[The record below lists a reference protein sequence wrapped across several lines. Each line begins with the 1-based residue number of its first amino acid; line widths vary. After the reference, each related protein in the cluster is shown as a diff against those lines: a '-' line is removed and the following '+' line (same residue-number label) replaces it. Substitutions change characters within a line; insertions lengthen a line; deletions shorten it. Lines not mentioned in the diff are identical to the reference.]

1 MNLLKRL
8 FAYVK
13 PYRIHFLEAMVCMAL
28 VAGLTSLLMYLIKP
42 TFDRIFTQ
50 KNAEIIPYIVL
61 IIICC
66 ALAKGLFE
74 YYQSY
79 LMAYIGQRTIMDIRN
94 ELYSH
99 LQRLSLDYFIR
110 HRTGQIISHLTN
122 DVMLLQRA
130 IVSVPANLIRGGLT
144 VIGLTFL
151 LFYLH
156 WRWAV
161 IIMVVFPLVIL
172 PLRKFG
178 KRLRKISKK
187 SQEKMADIYSLLQE
201 KILGIMMIKSFCMEK
216 AEAEKF
222 EQENSNFFKIIM
234 KAMRVVAIQS
244 PVMEFIATLGLAS
257 VLVIAGYEVISGKTT
272 IGTFFAFVAAIS
284 SMYKPV
290 KNFASLNE
298 QIQQALAASERI
310 FYVLD
315 TKSFVVE
322 LPQAKVLLPL
332 REKVVFEK
340 VSFSYP
346 QEGSSKE
353 NELVLEDINL
363 EVSKG
368 EILALVGPS
377 GGGKTTIANLIPR
390 FYDPIKG
397 RIKVDGQDI
406 REVTLKSLR
415 GQMGIVTQETIL
427 FNDTIRNNI
436 AYGDPEAPFE
446 KIVNCARIANAHE
459 FIMEL
464 PQGYE
469 TVIGERGVKLSGGQ
483 KQRIAIARAILKEPE
498 ILIFDEATSSLD
510 SESELLVQEALD
522 RLMKNH
528 TTFVIAH
535 RLSTIR
541 KADRII
547 VIDRGRIVE
556 VGKHEELMER
566 NGLYRKLYELQFRED
581 FSLT

>member
-13 PYRIHFLEAMVCMAL
+13 PYRIRFLEALICMAL
-28 VAGLTSLLMYLIKP
+28 VAGLTSLLMYMIKP
-42 TFDRIFTQ
+42 TFDKIFAQ
-50 KNAEIIPYIVL
+50 KNAEMIPYIIL

-66 ALAKGLFE
+66 ALAKGVFQ

-94 ELYSH
+94 KLYSH
-99 LQRLSLDYFIR
+99 LQSLSLDYFIR
-110 HRTGQIISHLTN
+110 QRTGQIISRLTN

-144 VIGLTFL
+144 VIGLTGL
-151 LFYLH
+151 LFYLQ
-156 WRWAV
+156 WRWAI

-178 KRLRKISKK
+178 KRLRKISRK

-216 AEAEKF
+216 VETEKF
-222 EQENSNFFKIIM
+222 GQENSSFFKIIM

-244 PVMEFIATLGLAS
+244 PVMEFIATLGMVG
-257 VLVIAGYEVISGKTT
+257 VLVIAGYEVINGKTT

-290 KNFASLNE
+290 KNFANLNQ

-322 LPQAKVLLPL
+322 LPDAKVLPPL
-332 REKVVFEK
+332 KEKIVLEE

-346 QEGSSKE
+346 QEGSSIE
-353 NELVLEDINL
+353 NELVLENINL

-390 FYDPIKG
+390 FYDPTRG
-397 RIKVDGQDI
+397 RIIIDGQDI
-406 REVTLKSLR
+406 RELTLKSLR
-415 GQMGIVTQETIL
+415 KQMGIVTQETIL
-427 FNDTIRNNI
+427 FNDTVRNNI
-436 AYGDPEAPFE
+436 AYGDPEAPLE
-446 KIVNCARIANAHE
+446 RIVASARIANAHE
-459 FIMEL
+459 FIMKL

-483 KQRIAIARAILKEPE
+483 KQRIAIARAVLKDPE

-556 VGKHEELMER
+556 GGKHRELMER
-566 NGLYRKLYELQFRED
+566 SGLYRKLYDLQFRED

>member
-1 MNLLKRL
+1 MKLLKRL
-8 FAYVK
+8 FAYVR
-13 PYRIHFLEAMVCMAL
+13 PYRIRFLEAMICMAL

-42 TFDRIFTQ
+42 TFDKIFAQ
-50 KNAEIIPYIVL
+50 RNAEVIPYIIL
-61 IIICC
+61 IIVGC
-66 ALAKGLFE
+66 ALAKGLFG

-79 LMAYIGQRTIMDIRN
+79 LMSYIGQKTIVDVRN
-94 ELYSH
+94 ELYNH
-99 LQRLSLDYFIR
+99 LQSLSLDYFIR
-110 HRTGQIISHLTN
+110 QRTGQIISRLTN

-130 IVSVPANLIRGGLT
+130 IVNVPANLIRGGLT
-144 VIGLTFL
+144 VIGLTIL

-156 WRWAV
+156 WRWALV
-161 IIMVVFPLVIL
+161 IMIVFPLVIL

-178 KRLRKISKK
+178 KRLRKISRK

-201 KILGIMMIKSFCMEK
+201 KIVGIMMIKSFCREK

-222 EQENSNFFKIIM
+222 EEENTNFFKIIM

-257 VLVIAGYEVISGKTT
+257 VLAIAGYEVISGNTT
-272 IGTFFAFVAAIS
+272 MGTFFAFIGAIS

-298 QIQQALAASERI
+298 EIQQALAASERI

-322 LPQAKVLLPL
+322 LPDAKVLPPL
-332 REKVVFEK
+332 GEKIAFEN
-340 VSFSYP
+340 VSFFYP
-346 QEGSSKE
+346 HQDSPGE
-353 NELVLEDINL
+353 NEPVLEDISL

-368 EILALVGPS
+368 EIVALVGPS
-377 GGGKTTIANLIPR
+377 GGGKTTMANLIPR
-390 FYDPIKG
+390 FYDPTKG
-397 RIKVDGQDI
+397 RIMVDNQDI
-406 REVTLKSLR
+406 REVALKSLR

-427 FNDTIRNNI
+427 FNDSVRNNI

-446 KIVNCARIANAHE
+446 RIVNCARIANAHE
-459 FIMEL
+459 FIMAL
-464 PQGYE
+464 PQGYD

-483 KQRIAIARAILKEPE
+483 KQRIAIARAILKDPE

-522 RLMKNH
+522 RLMKGH
-528 TTFVIAH
+528 TTLVIAH
-535 RLSTIR
+535 RLSTVR
-541 KADRII
+541 RADRIV

-556 VGKHEELMER
+556 EGKHEDLMER
-566 NGLYRKLYELQFRED
+566 SGLYRRLYDLQFREEL
-581 FSLT
+581 SLR

>member
-1 MNLLKRL
+1 MKLLKRL
-8 FAYVK
+8 FVYVK

-28 VAGLTSLLMYLIKP
+28 VAGLTSLLMYMIKP
-42 TFDRIFTQ
+42 TFDKIFAQ
-50 KNAEIIPYIVL
+50 KNAEVIPYIMA
-61 IIICC
+61 IIILC
-66 ALAKGLFE
+66 ALGKGLFE
-74 YYQSY
+74 YYESY

-94 ELYSH
+94 ELYRH
-99 LQRLSLDYFIR
+99 LQSLSLDYFIR
-110 HRTGQIISHLTN
+110 HRTGQIISRLTN

-144 VIGLTFL
+144 VIGLTTL
-151 LFYLH
+151 LFYLQ
-156 WRWAV
+156 WRWAI
-161 IIMVVFPLVIL
+161 IIMAVFPLVVL

-216 AEAEKF
+216 VESQKF
-222 EQENSNFFKIIM
+222 ESENSNFFKIIM

-244 PVMEFIATLGLAS
+244 PVMEFIATLGLVS
-257 VLVIAGYEVISGKTT
+257 VLIIAGYEVIGGRSSM
-272 IGTFFAFVAAIS
+272 GTFFAFVAAIS

-298 QIQQALAASERI
+298 QIQQALAAGERI

-322 LPQAKVLLPL
+322 LPDAKVLPPL
-332 REKVVFEK
+332 REKIAFEG
-340 VSFSYP
+340 VSFCYP
-346 QEGSSKE
+346 QEASSGN

-363 EVSKG
+363 EVYRG
-368 EILALVGPS
+368 ELLALVGPS
-377 GGGKTTIANLIPR
+377 GGGKTTMANLIPR
-390 FYDPIKG
+390 FYDPTKG
-397 RIKVDGQDI
+397 KITIDGQDI
-406 REVTLKSLR
+406 KEVTLKSLR
-415 GQMGIVTQETIL
+415 EQMGIVTQETIL
-427 FNDTIRNNI
+427 FNDTVRNNI
-436 AYGDPEAPFE
+436 AYGEPEASLE
-446 KIVNCARIANAHE
+446 RIEASARIANAHG
-459 FIMEL
+459 FIMKL
-464 PQGYE
+464 PEGYE
-469 TVIGERGVKLSGGQ
+469 SVIGERGVKLSGGQ
-483 KQRIAIARAILKEPE
+483 KQRIAIARAILKDPE

-522 RLMKNH
+522 RLMKDH

-547 VIDRGRIVE
+547 VIDQGRIVE

-566 NGLYRKLYELQFRED
+566 SGLYRRLYNLQFREE

>member
-1 MNLLKRL
+1 MDLLKRL

-13 PYRIHFLEAMVCMAL
+13 PYRIRFLEAMVCMAL

-42 TFDRIFTQ
+42 TFDKIFTQ
-50 KNAEIIPYIVL
+50 KNPQMILYIVL
-61 IIICC
+61 IIIGC
-66 ALAKGLFE
+66 ALAKGIFQ

-79 LMAYIGQRTIMDIRN
+79 LMAYIGQKTIVDIRN
-94 ELYSH
+94 KLYSH
-99 LQRLSLDYFIR
+99 LQSLSLDYFIR
-110 HRTGQIISHLTN
+110 QRTGQIISRLTN

-130 IVSVPANLIRGGLT
+130 IVGVPANLIRGGLT
-144 VIGLTFL
+144 IIGLTAL

-156 WRWAV
+156 WRWASV
-161 IIMVVFPLVIL
+161 IMIVFPLVIL

-178 KRLRKISKK
+178 KRLRKISRK

-216 AEAEKF
+216 TEAEKF

-234 KAMRVVAIQS
+234 KAMRVIAIQS
-244 PVMEFIATLGLAS
+244 PVMEFIATVGMVS
-257 VLVIAGYEVISGKTT
+257 VLAIAAYEVIRGDTT
-272 IGTFFAFVAAIS
+272 VGTFFAFIGAIS
-284 SMYKPV
+284 TMYKPV
-290 KNFASLNE
+290 KNFASLNA

-310 FYVLD
+310 FRVLD

-322 LPQAKVLLPL
+322 LPHAKVLPPL
-332 REKVVFEK
+332 RKKIVLEK

-346 QEGSSKE
+346 QEDSSRE
-353 NELVLEDINL
+353 DDLVLENVNL

-390 FYDPIKG
+390 FYDPTNGKIT
-397 RIKVDGQDI
+397 IDGQDI
-406 REVTLKSLR
+406 REVSLKSLR

-427 FNDTIRNNI
+427 FNDTVRNNI
-436 AYGDPEAPFE
+436 AYGDPQASLERIKAS
-446 KIVNCARIANAHE
+446 ARIANAHE
-459 FIMEL
+459 FIMKL

-469 TVIGERGVKLSGGQ
+469 TVIGERGMKLSGGQ
-483 KQRIAIARAILKEPE
+483 KQRMAIARAILKDPE
-498 ILIFDEATSSLD
+498 ILISDEATSSLD

-541 KADRII
+541 EADRII
-547 VIDRGRIVE
+547 VVDRGRIVE
-556 VGKHEELMER
+556 VGRHKELMKR
-566 NGLYRKLYELQFRED
+566 SGLYRKLYDLQFRED
-581 FSLT
+581 FSFT

>member
-13 PYRIHFLEAMVCMAL
+13 PYRIRFLEAMLCMAF

-50 KNAEIIPYIVL
+50 KNAEMIPYIVL

-110 HRTGQIISHLTN
+110 HRTGQIISRLTN

-130 IVSVPANLIRGGLT
+130 IVSVPANLINGGLT
-144 VIGLTFL
+144 VMGLTSL

-156 WRWAV
+156 WRWAI
-161 IIMVVFPLVIL
+161 IIMVVFPLVIF

-216 AEAEKF
+216 AEIEKF

-244 PVMEFIATLGLAS
+244 PVMEFIATLGLATI
-257 VLVIAGYEVISGKTT
+257 LVIAGYEVISGKTT
-272 IGTFFAFVAAIS
+272 IGTFFAFIAAIS

-315 TKSFVVE
+315 TESFVAE
-322 LPQAKVLLPL
+322 LPNAKDLPPL
-332 REKVVFEK
+332 REKIVFEK

-346 QEGSSKE
+346 QEGSSGE
-353 NELVLEDINL
+353 NELVLDNINL
-363 EVSKG
+363 EIFKG

-390 FYDPIKG
+390 FYDPVRGSIK
-397 RIKVDGQDI
+397 IDGQDI
-406 REVTLKSLR
+406 KEVTLKSLR
-415 GQMGIVTQETIL
+415 KQMGIVTQETIL
-427 FNDTIRNNI
+427 FNDTVRNNI
-436 AYGDPEAPFE
+436 AYGNPEAPFE
-446 KIVNCARIANAHE
+446 KIVECARIANAHK

-469 TVIGERGVKLSGGQ
+469 TVIGERGVRLSGGE
-483 KQRIAIARAILKEPE
+483 KQRIAIARAILNQPE

-566 NGLYRKLYELQFRED
+566 SGLYRRLYELQFRED
-581 FSLT
+581 FSLL

>member
-1 MNLLKRL
+1 MNLLNRL

-13 PYRIHFLEAMVCMAL
+13 PYRTRYFEAMVCMAL
-28 VAGLTSLLMYLIKP
+28 GAGLSSLLIYLVKP
-42 TFDRIFTQ
+42 TFDRIFAQ
-50 KNAEIIPYIVL
+50 KSAQMIPYIVL
-61 IIICC
+61 IIITC
-66 ALAKGLFE
+66 ALAKGIVE
-74 YYQSY
+74 YYESY

-94 ELYSH
+94 KLFSH
-99 LQRLSLDYFIR
+99 LQSLSLDYFIR
-110 HRTGQIISHLTN
+110 QRTGQIISRLTN

-130 IVSVPANLIRGGLT
+130 IVSVPTNLIQGGLT
-144 VIGLTFL
+144 IIGLTIL

-156 WRWAV
+156 WRWAI
-161 IIMVVFPLVIL
+161 IIMFVFPLVIL

-201 KILGIMMIKSFCMEK
+201 KILGIIMVKSFCMER

-244 PVMEFIATLGLAS
+244 PVMEFIATLGLVG
-257 VLVIAGYEVISGKTT
+257 VLVIAGYEVIGGKTS

-290 KNFASLNE
+290 KNFANLNE

-315 TKSFVVE
+315 TKSFVAE
-322 LPQAKVLLPL
+322 LPNAKVLPPL
-332 REKVVFEK
+332 REKIVFEN
-340 VSFSYP
+340 VSFYYP
-346 QEGSSKE
+346 QEGFSRE
-353 NELVLEDINL
+353 NDLVLEDINL
-363 EVSKG
+363 EISKG
-368 EILALVGPS
+368 EVLALVGPS

-390 FYDPIKG
+390 FYDSAKG
-397 RIKVDGQDI
+397 RITIDSQDI

-415 GQMGIVTQETIL
+415 EQMGIVTQETIL

-436 AYGDPEAPFE
+436 AYGDPQAPFE
-446 KIVNCARIANAHE
+446 RIVACARVANAHE
-459 FIMEL
+459 FITKL
-464 PQGYE
+464 PQGYD
-469 TVIGERGVKLSGGQ
+469 TVIGERGMKLSGGE
-483 KQRIAIARAILKEPE
+483 KQRIAIARAILKDPE
-498 ILIFDEATSSLD
+498 MLIFDEATSSLD
-510 SESELLVQEALD
+510 SESELLVQQALD
-522 RLMKNH
+522 RLMKDH
-528 TTFVIAH
+528 TTLVIAH

-547 VIDRGRIVE
+547 VIDGGRILE
-556 VGKHEELMER
+556 VGKHKELMGR
-566 NGLYRKLYELQFRED
+566 SGLYRRLYDLQFRED
-581 FSLT
+581 LSLP

>member
-8 FAYVK
+8 FTYVK
-13 PYRIHFLEAMVCMAL
+13 PYRVRYFEAMFCMAL
-28 VAGLTSLLMYLIKP
+28 GAGLTSLLMYLVKP
-42 TFDRIFTQ
+42 AFDKIFAQ
-50 KNAEIIPYIVL
+50 KNAQIIPYIIL

-66 ALAKGLFE
+66 ALAKGIFD
-74 YYQSY
+74 YYESY
-79 LMAYIGQRTIMDIRN
+79 LMSYIGQRTIMDIRN
-94 ELYSH
+94 KLYSH
-99 LQRLSLDYFIR
+99 LQSLSLDYFIR
-110 HRTGQIISHLTN
+110 QRTGQIISRLTN

-144 VIGLTFL
+144 VVGLTIL

-156 WRWAV
+156 WRWAI

-201 KILGIMMIKSFCMEK
+201 KILGIMMIKSFCMER
-216 AEAEKF
+216 AEEEKF
-222 EQENSNFFKIIM
+222 EKENSNFFKIIM

-244 PVMEFIATLGLAS
+244 PVMEFIATLGLAG

-284 SMYKPV
+284 SIYKPV

-315 TKSFVVE
+315 TKSFVIE
-322 LPQAKVLLPL
+322 FPNAKVIPPL
-332 REKVVFEK
+332 REKIVFED
-340 VSFSYP
+340 VSFYYP
-346 QEGSSKE
+346 QEVSSLE
-353 NELVLEDINL
+353 NDLVLENISL
-363 EVSKG
+363 EVCKG

-390 FYDPIKG
+390 FYDPTKG
-397 RIKVDGQDI
+397 KITIDGEDI

-427 FNDTIRNNI
+427 FNDTVRNNI
-436 AYGDPEAPFE
+436 AYGDPQAPFE
-446 KIVNCARIANAHE
+446 RIVASARIANAHE

-469 TVIGERGVKLSGGQ
+469 TVIGERGLKLSGGQ
-483 KQRIAIARAILKEPE
+483 KQRIAIARAILKDPE

-522 RLMKNH
+522 RLIKNH
-528 TTFVIAH
+528 TTLVIAH

-556 VGKHEELMER
+556 VGRHEELMER
-566 NGLYRKLYELQFRED
+566 SGLYRRLYDLQFREE

>member
-13 PYRIHFLEAMVCMAL
+13 PYRIRFLEAMVCMAL
-28 VAGLTSLLMYLIKP
+28 VAGLTSLLMYMIKP
-42 TFDRIFTQ
+42 TFDKIFAQ
-50 KNAEIIPYIVL
+50 KNAQMIPYIVM
-61 IIICC
+61 IIAGC
-66 ALAKGLFE
+66 ALAKGLFQ

-79 LMAYIGQRTIMDIRN
+79 LMSYIGQRTIMDIRN
-94 ELYSH
+94 KLYSH
-99 LQRLSLDYFIR
+99 LQSLSLDYFIR
-110 HRTGQIISHLTN
+110 QRTGQIISRLTN

-144 VIGLTFL
+144 IIGLTAL

-156 WRWAV
+156 WRWAIV
-161 IIMVVFPLVIL
+161 IMIVFPLVIL

-178 KRLRKISKK
+178 KRLRKISRK

-201 KILGIMMIKSFCMEK
+201 RIMGIMMIKSFCMEK
-216 AEAEKF
+216 TEAEKF
-222 EQENSNFFKIIM
+222 KLENNSFFKIIM

-244 PVMEFIATLGLAS
+244 PVMEFIATLGMVS
-257 VLVIAGYEVISGKTT
+257 VLAIAGYEVISGRSTM
-272 IGTFFAFVAAIS
+272 GTFFAFIGAIS

-315 TKSFVVE
+315 TKSFVAE
-322 LPQAKVLLPL
+322 LPRAKVLPSL
-332 REKVVFEK
+332 RKKIVLEN

-346 QEGSSKE
+346 QQGSSRE
-353 NELVLEDINL
+353 NDLVLEDIDL

-390 FYDPIKG
+390 FYDPTKG
-397 RIKVDGQDI
+397 KITIDGLDI

-427 FNDTIRNNI
+427 FNDTVRDNI
-436 AYGDPEAPFE
+436 AYGDPEASLE
-446 KIVNCARIANAHE
+446 RIVASARIANAHE
-459 FIMEL
+459 FITKL

-483 KQRIAIARAILKEPE
+483 KQRIAIARAILKNPE

-522 RLMKNH
+522 RLMKDH

-547 VIDRGRIVE
+547 VIDRGRIIE
-556 VGKHEELMER
+556 VGKHKELMEKS
-566 NGLYRKLYELQFRED
+566 GLYRKLYDLQFREE
-581 FSLT
+581 FSFT

>member
-13 PYRIHFLEAMVCMAL
+13 PYRIRFLEAMVCMAL
-28 VAGLTSLLMYLIKP
+28 VAGLTSLLMYMIKP
-42 TFDRIFTQ
+42 TFDKIFAQ
-50 KNAEIIPYIVL
+50 KNAQMIPYIVM
-61 IIICC
+61 IIAGC
-66 ALAKGLFE
+66 ALAKGLFQ

-79 LMAYIGQRTIMDIRN
+79 LMSYIGQRTIMDIRN
-94 ELYSH
+94 KLYSH
-99 LQRLSLDYFIR
+99 LQSLSLDYFIR
-110 HRTGQIISHLTN
+110 QRTGQIISRLTN

-144 VIGLTFL
+144 IIGLTAL

-156 WRWAV
+156 WRWAIV
-161 IIMVVFPLVIL
+161 IMIVFPLVIL

-178 KRLRKISKK
+178 KRLRKISRK

-201 KILGIMMIKSFCMEK
+201 RIMGIMMIKSFCMEK
-216 AEAEKF
+216 TEAEKF
-222 EQENSNFFKIIM
+222 KLENNSFFKIIM

-244 PVMEFIATLGLAS
+244 PVMEFIATLGMVS
-257 VLVIAGYEVISGKTT
+257 VLAIAGYEVISGRSTM
-272 IGTFFAFVAAIS
+272 GTFFAFIGAIS

-315 TKSFVVE
+315 TKSFVAE
-322 LPQAKVLLPL
+322 LPRAKVLPSL
-332 REKVVFEK
+332 RKKIVLEN

-346 QEGSSKE
+346 QQGSSRE
-353 NELVLEDINL
+353 NDLVLEDIDL

-390 FYDPIKG
+390 FYDPTKG
-397 RIKVDGQDI
+397 KITIDGLDI

-427 FNDTIRNNI
+427 FNDTVRDNI
-436 AYGDPEAPFE
+436 AYGDPEASLE
-446 KIVNCARIANAHE
+446 RIVASARIANAHE
-459 FIMEL
+459 FITKL

-483 KQRIAIARAILKEPE
+483 KQRIAIARAILKDPE

-522 RLMKNH
+522 RLMKDH

-547 VIDRGRIVE
+547 VIDRGRIIE
-556 VGKHEELMER
+556 VGKHKELMEKS
-566 NGLYRKLYELQFRED
+566 GLYRKLYDLQFREE
-581 FSLT
+581 FSFT

>member
-1 MNLLKRL
+1 M
-8 FAYVK
+8 
-13 PYRIHFLEAMVCMAL
+13 
-28 VAGLTSLLMYLIKP
+28 S
-42 TFDRIFTQ
+42 
-50 KNAEIIPYIVL
+50 
-61 IIICC
+61 
-66 ALAKGLFE
+66 
-74 YYQSY
+74 
-79 LMAYIGQRTIMDIRN
+79 YIGQRTIMDIRN
-94 ELYSH
+94 RLYSH
-99 LQRLSLDYFIR
+99 LQSLSLDYFIR
-110 HRTGQIISHLTN
+110 QRTGQIISRLTN

-144 VIGLTFL
+144 IVGLTAL

-156 WRWAV
+156 WRWAI
-161 IIMVVFPLVIL
+161 IIMIVFPLVTL
-172 PLRKFG
+172 PLRNFG
-178 KRLRKISKK
+178 RRLRKISRK

-201 KILGIMMIKSFCMEK
+201 KILGIKMVKSFCMEK
-216 AEAEKF
+216 TEAEKF
-222 EQENSNFFKIIM
+222 RLENKSFFKIIM

-244 PVMEFIATLGLAS
+244 PVMEFIATLGMVGVLA
-257 VLVIAGYEVISGKTT
+257 IAGYEVISGRSTM
-272 IGTFFAFVAAIS
+272 GTFFAFIGAIS

-298 QIQQALAASERI
+298 QIQQAFAASERI

-315 TKSFVVE
+315 TKSFVAE
-322 LPQAKVLLPL
+322 LPDAKILPSLGKKIVL
-332 REKVVFEK
+332 EK

-346 QEGSSKE
+346 KQGSQNN
-353 NELVLEDINL
+353 NELVLQDIDL
-363 EVSKG
+363 EISKG

-390 FYDPIKG
+390 FYDPTKG
-397 RIKVDGQDI
+397 KITIDGQNI

-427 FNDTIRNNI
+427 FNDTVRNNI
-436 AYGDPEAPFE
+436 AYGDPEASFE
-446 KIVNCARIANAHE
+446 RVVAAARIANAHE

-464 PQGYE
+464 PQDYE

-483 KQRIAIARAILKEPE
+483 KQRIAIARAILKDPK

-522 RLMKNH
+522 RLMKDH
-528 TTFVIAH
+528 TTLVIAH

-541 KADRII
+541 KADKII

-556 VGKHEELMER
+556 AGKHDELMER
-566 NGLYRKLYELQFRED
+566 SGLYRKLYDLQFRED
-581 FSLT
+581 FSFT

>member
-1 MNLLKRL
+1 MDLLKRL
-8 FAYVK
+8 FVYVK
-13 PYRIHFLEAMVCMAL
+13 PYRLRFLGALLCMAI
-28 VAGLTSLLMYLIKP
+28 VAGLTSLLMYLVKP
-42 TFDRIFTQ
+42 TFDKIFAQ
-50 KNAEIIPYIVL
+50 KSAEMIPYVIL
-61 IIICC
+61 IIFCC
-66 ALAKGLFE
+66 ALAKGIFE
-74 YYQSY
+74 YYESY

-94 ELYSH
+94 RLYSH
-99 LQRLSLDYFIR
+99 LQSLSLDYFIR
-110 HRTGQIISHLTN
+110 ERTGQIISRLTN

-144 VIGLTFL
+144 VIGLTIL

-156 WRWAV
+156 WRWAI

-172 PLRKFG
+172 PLKKFG

-216 AEAEKF
+216 SEANKF
-222 EQENSNFFKIIM
+222 EEENSNFFKIIM

-244 PVMEFIATLGLAS
+244 PVMEFIATLGLVS
-257 VLVIAGYEVISGKTT
+257 ILVIAGYEVITGKTS
-272 IGTFFAFVAAIS
+272 IGTFFAFAAAIS

-290 KNFASLNE
+290 KIFASLNE
-298 QIQQALAASERI
+298 QIQQALAAGERI

-315 TKSFVVE
+315 TRSFVEE
-322 LPQAKVLLPL
+322 LPDAKRLPGL
-332 REKVVFEK
+332 REKIVFES
-340 VSFSYP
+340 VSFYYP
-346 QEGSSKE
+346 QQGYSKE
-353 NELVLEDINL
+353 DDLVLENINL
-363 EVSKG
+363 EISKG
-368 EILALVGPS
+368 EVLALVGPS
-377 GGGKTTIANLIPR
+377 GGGKTTIVNLIPR
-390 FYDPIKG
+390 FYDPTGG
-397 RIKVDGQDI
+397 RITIDGQDI

-427 FNDTIRNNI
+427 FNDTVRNNI

-446 KIVNCARIANAHE
+446 RIVACARIANAHE
-459 FIMEL
+459 FITNL

-469 TVIGERGVKLSGGQ
+469 TIIGERGVKLSGGE
-483 KQRIAIARAILKEPE
+483 KQRIAIARAILKDPE

-510 SESELLVQEALD
+510 SESELLIQEALEH
-522 RLMKNH
+522 LMRNH
-528 TTFVIAH
+528 TTFIIAH

-541 KADRII
+541 KANRII

-556 VGKHEELMER
+556 TGRHEDLMER
-566 NGLYRKLYELQFRED
+566 SGLYRRLYDLQFRED

>member
-1 MNLLKRL
+1 
-8 FAYVK
+8 
-13 PYRIHFLEAMVCMAL
+13 MAL
-28 VAGLTSLLMYLIKP
+28 VAGLTSLLMYMIKP
-42 TFDRIFTQ
+42 TFDKIFAQ
-50 KNAEIIPYIVL
+50 KNAQIIPYIVL
-61 IIICC
+61 IIVGC
-66 ALAKGLFE
+66 ALAKGLFQ

-79 LMAYIGQRTIMDIRN
+79 LMSYIGQRAIMDIRN
-94 ELYSH
+94 KLYSH
-99 LQRLSLDYFIR
+99 LQSLSLDYFIR
-110 HRTGQIISHLTN
+110 QRTGQIISRLTN

-144 VIGLTFL
+144 VIGLTAL

-156 WRWAV
+156 WRWAIV
-161 IIMVVFPLVIL
+161 IMIVFPLVTL
-172 PLRKFG
+172 PLRNFG
-178 KRLRKISKK
+178 RRLRKISRK

-201 KILGIMMIKSFCMEK
+201 KIMGIKMVKSFCMEK
-216 AEAEKF
+216 TEAEKF
-222 EQENSNFFKIIM
+222 RLENSNFFKIIM

-244 PVMEFIATLGLAS
+244 PVMEFIATLGMAS
-257 VLVIAGYEVISGKTT
+257 VLAIAGYEVISGRSTM
-272 IGTFFAFVAAIS
+272 GTFFAFIGAIS

-315 TKSFVVE
+315 TKSFVAE
-322 LPQAKVLLPL
+322 LPHAKVLPSL
-332 REKVVFEK
+332 RKKIVLEN

-346 QEGSSKE
+346 QQGSSRE
-353 NELVLEDINL
+353 NDLVLEDIDL

-390 FYDPIKG
+390 FYDPTKG
-397 RIKVDGQDI
+397 KITVDGLDI

-427 FNDTIRNNI
+427 FNDTVRNNI
-436 AYGDPEAPFE
+436 AYGDPEASFE
-446 KIVNCARIANAHE
+446 RIVASARIANAHE
-459 FIMEL
+459 FIMNL

-469 TVIGERGVKLSGGQ
+469 TIIGERGVKLSGGQ
-483 KQRIAIARAILKEPE
+483 KQRIAIARAILKNPE
-498 ILIFDEATSSLD
+498 VLIFDEATSSLD

-522 RLMKNH
+522 RLMKDH
-528 TTFVIAH
+528 TTLVIAH

-541 KADRII
+541 KADKII

-556 VGKHEELMER
+556 VGKHDELIER
-566 NGLYRKLYELQFRED
+566 SGLYKKLYDLQFRED

>member
-74 YYQSY
+74 YYKSY

-130 IVSVPANLIRGGLT
+130 IVSVPANLIHGGLT
-144 VIGLTFL
+144 IIGLTVL

-284 SMYKPV
+284 SIYKPV

>member
-1 MNLLKRL
+1 
-8 FAYVK
+8 
-13 PYRIHFLEAMVCMAL
+13 MAL

-42 TFDRIFTQ
+42 TFDRIFAQ
-50 KNAEIIPYIVL
+50 KNAEMIPYIIL
-61 IIICC
+61 IIVGC
-66 ALAKGLFE
+66 ALAKGITE

-79 LMAYIGQRTIMDIRN
+79 LMSYIGQRTIMDIRN
-94 ELYSH
+94 RLYNH
-99 LQRLSLDYFIR
+99 LQSLSLDYFIR
-110 HRTGQIISHLTN
+110 QRTGQIISHLTN

-130 IVSVPANLIRGGLT
+130 IVNVPANMIHGGLT
-144 VIGLTFL
+144 VLGLTFL

-156 WRWAV
+156 WRWAI
-161 IIMVVFPLVIL
+161 IIMVVFPLVIF
-172 PLRKFG
+172 PLRSFG
-178 KRLRKISKK
+178 KRLRRISRK

-201 KILGIMMIKSFCMEK
+201 KILGIVMVKSFCMEK

-222 EQENSNFFKIIM
+222 EKENSNFFKIIM

-244 PVMEFIATLGLAS
+244 PVMELIATLGLVT
-257 VLVIAGYEVISGKTT
+257 VLAIAGYEVISGKTT

-315 TKSFVVE
+315 TKSFITE
-322 LPQAKVLLPL
+322 LPRAGVLPAL
-332 REKVVFEK
+332 REKVVFEN

-346 QEGSSKE
+346 KESSSVE

-368 EILALVGPS
+368 QILALVGPS

-390 FYDPIKG
+390 FYDPTKG
-397 RIKVDGQDI
+397 RIIIDGQDI

-415 GQMGIVTQETIL
+415 RQMGIVTQETIL
-427 FNDTIRNNI
+427 FNDTVRNNI
-436 AYGDPEAPFE
+436 AYGDPEASFE
-446 KIVNCARIANAHE
+446 RIVSCARIANAHE

-483 KQRIAIARAILKEPE
+483 RQRIAIARAILNDPE

-522 RLMKNH
+522 RLMKGH

-541 KADRII
+541 KADTIV
-547 VIDRGRIVE
+547 VIDRGKIVE
-556 VGKHEELMER
+556 VGKHEELIEK
-566 NGLYRKLYELQFRED
+566 NGLYRRLYDLQFRED
-581 FSLT
+581 FSLI

>member
-1 MNLLKRL
+1 MKLLKRL
-8 FAYVK
+8 FVYVR
-13 PYRIHFLEAMVCMAL
+13 PYRVHFLEAMVCMAL
-28 VAGLTSLLMYLIKP
+28 VAGLTSLLMYMVKP
-42 TFDRIFTQ
+42 TFDKIFAQ
-50 KNAEIIPYIVL
+50 KDAKVIPYVMM
-61 IIICC
+61 IIILC
-66 ALAKGLFE
+66 ALGKGLFE
-74 YYQSY
+74 YYESY

-94 ELYSH
+94 KLYSH
-99 LQRLSLDYFIR
+99 LQSLSLDYFIR
-110 HRTGQIISHLTN
+110 HRTGQIISRLTN

-144 VIGLTFL
+144 VIGLTIL

-156 WRWAV
+156 WRWAMV
-161 IIMVVFPLVIL
+161 IMAVFPLVIL

-216 AEAEKF
+216 AEAQKF
-222 EQENSNFFKIIM
+222 ESENSNFFKIIM

-244 PVMEFIATLGLAS
+244 PVMEFIATLGLVS
-257 VLVIAGYEVISGKTT
+257 VLIIAGYEVISGKSSM
-272 IGTFFAFVAAIS
+272 GTFFAFVAAIS

-298 QIQQALAASERI
+298 QVQQALAAGERI

-322 LPQAKVLLPL
+322 FPDAKVLPPL
-332 REKVVFEK
+332 REKIAFER
-340 VSFSYP
+340 VSFFYP
-346 QEGSSKE
+346 QEASSGN

-363 EVSKG
+363 EVYKG
-368 EILALVGPS
+368 ELLALVGPS

-390 FYDPIKG
+390 FYDPTKG
-397 RIKVDGQDI
+397 RITIDSQDI

-415 GQMGIVTQETIL
+415 EQMGIVTQETIL
-427 FNDTIRNNI
+427 FNDTVRNNI
-436 AYGDPEAPFE
+436 AYGDPEASFE
-446 KIVNCARIANAHE
+446 RIETSARIANAHE
-459 FIMEL
+459 FIMKL
-464 PQGYE
+464 PEGYE
-469 TVIGERGVKLSGGQ
+469 SVIGERGVKLSGGQ
-483 KQRIAIARAILKEPE
+483 KQRIAIARAILKDPE

-522 RLMKNH
+522 RLMKDH

-547 VIDRGRIVE
+547 VIDQGRIVE

-566 NGLYRKLYELQFRED
+566 SGLYRRLYNLQFREE

>member
-8 FAYVK
+8 FAYIK
-13 PYRIHFLEAMVCMAL
+13 PYRIRFLEAMVCMAL

-42 TFDRIFTQ
+42 TFDKIFTQ
-50 KNAEIIPYIVL
+50 KNAQMIPYIVV
-61 IIICC
+61 IIVGC

-79 LMAYIGQRTIMDIRN
+79 LMSYIGQKTIMDIRN
-94 ELYSH
+94 KLYSH
-99 LQRLSLDYFIR
+99 LQSLSLDYFIR
-110 HRTGQIISHLTN
+110 QRTGQIISRLTN

-130 IVSVPANLIRGGLT
+130 IVGVPANLIRGGLT
-144 VIGLTFL
+144 IIGLTAL

-156 WRWAV
+156 WRWAI
-161 IIMVVFPLVIL
+161 IIMIVFPLVTL
-172 PLRKFG
+172 PLRNFG
-178 KRLRKISKK
+178 RRLRKISRK

-201 KILGIMMIKSFCMEK
+201 KILGIKMVKSFCMEK
-216 AEAEKF
+216 TESEKF
-222 EQENSNFFKIIM
+222 ELENSKFFKIIM

-244 PVMEFIATLGLAS
+244 PVMEFIATLGMAGVLA
-257 VLVIAGYEVISGKTT
+257 IAGYEVISGRSTM
-272 IGTFFAFVAAIS
+272 GTFFAFIGAIS

-315 TKSFVVE
+315 TKSFVAE
-322 LPQAKVLLPL
+322 LPNAKALPSLRKKIVL
-332 REKVVFEK
+332 EN

-346 QEGSSKE
+346 HEGSSGE
-353 NELVLEDINL
+353 NDLVLEDIDL

-390 FYDPIKG
+390 FYDPTKG
-397 RIKVDGQDI
+397 KIIIDGQDI
-406 REVTLKSLR
+406 KEVTLKSLR

-427 FNDTIRNNI
+427 FNDTVRNNI
-436 AYGDPEAPFE
+436 AYGDPEAPLE
-446 KIVNCARIANAHE
+446 KVVASARIANAHE

-483 KQRIAIARAILKEPE
+483 KQRIAIARAILKDPE

-522 RLMKNH
+522 RLMKDH

-541 KADRII
+541 RADRII
-547 VIDRGRIVE
+547 VIDQGRIVE

-566 NGLYRKLYELQFRED
+566 SGLYRKLYDLQFKED
-581 FSLT
+581 FSFT

>member
-8 FAYVK
+8 FAYIK
-13 PYRIHFLEAMVCMAL
+13 PYRIRFLEAMVCMAL

-42 TFDRIFTQ
+42 TFDKIFTQ
-50 KNAEIIPYIVL
+50 KNAQMIPYIVV
-61 IIICC
+61 IIVGC
-66 ALAKGLFE
+66 ALTKGLFE

-79 LMAYIGQRTIMDIRN
+79 LMSYIGQKTIMDIRN
-94 ELYSH
+94 KLYSH
-99 LQRLSLDYFIR
+99 LQSLSLDYFIR
-110 HRTGQIISHLTN
+110 QRTGQIISRLTN

-130 IVSVPANLIRGGLT
+130 IVGVPANLIRGGLT
-144 VIGLTFL
+144 IIGLTAL

-156 WRWAV
+156 WRWA
-161 IIMVVFPLVIL
+161 ILIMIVFPLVTL
-172 PLRKFG
+172 PLRSFG
-178 KRLRKISKK
+178 RRLRKISRK

-201 KILGIMMIKSFCMEK
+201 KILGIKMVKSFCMEK
-216 AEAEKF
+216 TEAEKF
-222 EQENSNFFKIIM
+222 ELENSNFFKIIM

-244 PVMEFIATLGLAS
+244 PVMEFIATLGMAGVLA
-257 VLVIAGYEVISGKTT
+257 IAGYEVISGRST
-272 IGTFFAFVAAIS
+272 IGTFFAFIGAIS
-284 SMYKPV
+284 TMYKPV

-315 TKSFVVE
+315 TKSFVAE
-322 LPQAKVLLPL
+322 LPNAKALPSLRKKIVL
-332 REKVVFEK
+332 EN

-346 QEGSSKE
+346 HEDSARE
-353 NELVLEDINL
+353 NDLVLENIDL

-377 GGGKTTIANLIPR
+377 GGGKTTIANLIAR
-390 FYDPIKG
+390 FYDPTKG
-397 RIKVDGQDI
+397 KIIIDGQDI

-427 FNDTIRNNI
+427 FNDTVRNNI
-436 AYGDPEAPFE
+436 AYGDPEASFE
-446 KIVNCARIANAHE
+446 RVVASARVANAHE

-483 KQRIAIARAILKEPE
+483 KQRIAIARAILKDPE

-522 RLMKNH
+522 RLMKDH

-547 VIDRGRIVE
+547 VIARGKIVE
-556 VGKHEELMER
+556 VGKHDELMER
-566 NGLYRKLYELQFRED
+566 SGLYRKLYDLQFKED
-581 FSLT
+581 FSFT

>member
-8 FAYVK
+8 FAYIK
-13 PYRIHFLEAMVCMAL
+13 PYRIRFLEAMVCMAF

-42 TFDRIFTQ
+42 TFDKIFTQ
-50 KNAEIIPYIVL
+50 KNAQMIPYIVV
-61 IIICC
+61 IIVGC

-79 LMAYIGQRTIMDIRN
+79 LMSYIGQKTIMDIRN
-94 ELYSH
+94 KLYSH
-99 LQRLSLDYFIR
+99 LQSLSLDYFIR
-110 HRTGQIISHLTN
+110 QRTGQIISRLTN

-130 IVSVPANLIRGGLT
+130 IVGVPANLIRGGLT
-144 VIGLTFL
+144 IIGLTAL

-156 WRWAV
+156 WRWAI
-161 IIMVVFPLVIL
+161 IIMIVFPLVTL
-172 PLRKFG
+172 PLRNFG
-178 KRLRKISKK
+178 RRLRKISRK

-201 KILGIMMIKSFCMEK
+201 KILGIKMVKSFCMEK
-216 AEAEKF
+216 TEAEKF
-222 EQENSNFFKIIM
+222 ELENSNFFKIIM

-244 PVMEFIATLGLAS
+244 PVMEFIATLGMAGVLA
-257 VLVIAGYEVISGKTT
+257 IAGYEVISGKST
-272 IGTFFAFVAAIS
+272 IGTFFAFIGAIS

-298 QIQQALAASERI
+298 QIQQALAAGERI

-315 TKSFVVE
+315 TKSFVAE
-322 LPQAKVLLPL
+322 LPNAKALPSLRKKIVL
-332 REKVVFEK
+332 EN

-346 QEGSSKE
+346 HEGSSGE
-353 NELVLEDINL
+353 NDLVLEDIDL

-390 FYDPIKG
+390 FYDPTKG
-397 RIKVDGQDI
+397 KIIVDGQDI

-427 FNDTIRNNI
+427 FNDTVRNNI
-436 AYGDPEAPFE
+436 AYGDPEASFE
-446 KIVNCARIANAHE
+446 RVVVSARVANAHE

-483 KQRIAIARAILKEPE
+483 KQRIAIARAILKDPE

-522 RLMKNH
+522 RLMKDH

-541 KADRII
+541 RADRII
-547 VIDRGRIVE
+547 VIDQGRIVE

-566 NGLYRKLYELQFRED
+566 SGLYRKLYDLQFKED
-581 FSLT
+581 FSFT

>member
-1 MNLLKRL
+1 MNVLKRL

-13 PYRIHFLEAMVCMAL
+13 PYRARFLEAMVCMAL

-42 TFDRIFTQ
+42 TFDKIFTQ
-50 KNAEIIPYIVL
+50 KNAQMIPYIVV
-61 IIICC
+61 IIVGC

-79 LMAYIGQRTIMDIRN
+79 LMSYIGQKTIMDIRN
-94 ELYSH
+94 KLYSH
-99 LQRLSLDYFIR
+99 LQSLSLDYFIR
-110 HRTGQIISHLTN
+110 QRTGQIISRLTN

-130 IVSVPANLIRGGLT
+130 VVGVPANLIRGGLT
-144 VIGLTFL
+144 IIGLTAL

-156 WRWAV
+156 WRWAI
-161 IIMVVFPLVIL
+161 IIMIVFPLVTL
-172 PLRKFG
+172 PLRSFG
-178 KRLRKISKK
+178 RRLRKISRK

-201 KILGIMMIKSFCMEK
+201 KILGIKMVKSFCMEK
-216 AEAEKF
+216 TEAEKF
-222 EQENSNFFKIIM
+222 ELENSNFFKIIM

-244 PVMEFIATLGLAS
+244 PVMEFIATLGMAGVLA
-257 VLVIAGYEVISGKTT
+257 IAGYEVISGKSTM
-272 IGTFFAFVAAIS
+272 GTFFAFIGAIS

-315 TKSFVVE
+315 TKSFVAE
-322 LPQAKVLLPL
+322 LPNAKALPSLRKKIVL
-332 REKVVFEK
+332 EN

-346 QEGSSKE
+346 HEDSARE
-353 NELVLEDINL
+353 NDLVLEDIDL

-390 FYDPIKG
+390 FYDPTKG
-397 RIKVDGQDI
+397 KIIIDGQDI

-427 FNDTIRNNI
+427 FNDTVRNNI
-436 AYGDPEAPFE
+436 AYGDPEASFE
-446 KIVNCARIANAHE
+446 RVVASARVANAHE

-483 KQRIAIARAILKEPE
+483 KQRIAIARAILKDPE

-522 RLMKNH
+522 RLMKDH

-541 KADRII
+541 RADRII
-547 VIDRGRIVE
+547 VIDRGKIVE
-556 VGKHEELMER
+556 VGKHDELMER
-566 NGLYRKLYELQFRED
+566 SGLYRKLYDLQFKED
-581 FSLT
+581 FSFT

>member
-66 ALAKGLFE
+66 AQAKGLFE

-130 IVSVPANLIRGGLT
+130 IVSVPANLIHGGLT
-144 VIGLTFL
+144 IIGLTVL

-234 KAMRVVAIQS
+234 KAMRVVAIQL
-244 PVMEFIATLGLAS
+244 PVMEFIATFGLAS

>member
-8 FAYVK
+8 FAYIK
-13 PYRIHFLEAMVCMAL
+13 PYRIRFLEAMVCMAL

-42 TFDRIFTQ
+42 TFDKIFTQ
-50 KNAEIIPYIVL
+50 KNAQMIPYIVV
-61 IIICC
+61 IIVGC

-74 YYQSY
+74 YYESY
-79 LMAYIGQRTIMDIRN
+79 LMSYIGQKTIMDIRN
-94 ELYSH
+94 KLYSH
-99 LQRLSLDYFIR
+99 LQSLSLDYFIR
-110 HRTGQIISHLTN
+110 QRTGQIISRLTN

-130 IVSVPANLIRGGLT
+130 IVGVPANLIRGGLT
-144 VIGLTFL
+144 IIGLTAL

-156 WRWAV
+156 WRWAI
-161 IIMVVFPLVIL
+161 IIMIVFPLVTL
-172 PLRKFG
+172 PLRSFG
-178 KRLRKISKK
+178 KRLRKISRK

-201 KILGIMMIKSFCMEK
+201 KILGIKMVKSFCMEK
-216 AEAEKF
+216 TEAEKF
-222 EQENSNFFKIIM
+222 ELENSNFFKIIM

-244 PVMEFIATLGLAS
+244 PVMEFIATLGMAGVLA
-257 VLVIAGYEVISGKTT
+257 IAGYEVISGKSTM
-272 IGTFFAFVAAIS
+272 GTFFAFIGAIS

-315 TKSFVVE
+315 TKSFVAE
-322 LPQAKVLLPL
+322 IPNAKALPSLRKKIVL
-332 REKVVFEK
+332 EN

-346 QEGSSKE
+346 HEDSSRE
-353 NELVLEDINL
+353 NDLVLENIDL

-390 FYDPIKG
+390 FYDPTKG
-397 RIKVDGQDI
+397 KIIIDSQDI

-427 FNDTIRNNI
+427 FNDTVRNNI
-436 AYGDPEAPFE
+436 AYGDPEASFE
-446 KIVNCARIANAHE
+446 RVVASARVANAHE

-483 KQRIAIARAILKEPE
+483 KQRIAIARAILKDPE

-510 SESELLVQEALD
+510 SESELLVQEALE
-522 RLMKNH
+522 RLMKDH

-541 KADRII
+541 RADRII
-547 VIDRGRIVE
+547 VIDRGKIVE
-556 VGKHEELMER
+556 VGKHDELMER
-566 NGLYRKLYELQFRED
+566 SGLYRKLYDLQFKED
-581 FSLT
+581 FSFT

>member
-1 MNLLKRL
+1 MKLLNRL
-8 FAYVK
+8 ISYVK
-13 PYRIHFLEAMVCMAL
+13 PYKMRFLEAMVCMAL
-28 VAGLTSLLMYLIKP
+28 VAGLTSLLMYMIKP
-42 TFDRIFTQ
+42 TFDRIFAQ
-50 KNAEIIPYIVL
+50 KNAQVIPYILLV
-61 IIICC
+61 IIFC
-66 ALAKGLFE
+66 AFGKGLFE

-79 LMAYIGQRTIMDIRN
+79 LMAYIGQRAIMDIRN
-94 ELYSH
+94 KLYSH
-99 LQRLSLDYFIR
+99 LQSLSLDYFIR
-110 HRTGQIISHLTN
+110 QRTGQIISHLTN

-144 VIGLTFL
+144 VIGLTIL

-156 WRWAV
+156 WRWAI

-172 PLRKFG
+172 PLRNFG
-178 KRLRKISKK
+178 KRLRKISRK

-201 KILGIMMIKSFCMEK
+201 KILGIMIIKSFCMEK

-222 EQENSNFFKIIM
+222 ELENSNFFKIIM

-244 PVMEFIATLGLAS
+244 PVMEFIATLGMAGVLA
-257 VLVIAGYEVISGKTT
+257 IAGYEVISGRSTM
-272 IGTFFAFVAAIS
+272 GTFFAFIGAIS

-298 QIQQALAASERI
+298 QIQQALAAGERI

-315 TKSFVVE
+315 TKSFVAE
-322 LPQAKVLLPL
+322 LPNAKDVPLL
-332 REKVVFEK
+332 REKIVFEK
-340 VSFSYP
+340 VSFYYP
-346 QEGSSKE
+346 QEVSPSE
-353 NELVLEDINL
+353 NDLVLEDISL

-368 EILALVGPS
+368 EIVALVGPS

-390 FYDPIKG
+390 FYDPTKG
-397 RIKVDGQDI
+397 RITIDGQDI
-406 REVTLKSLR
+406 KEVTLKSLR
-415 GQMGIVTQETIL
+415 KQMGIVTQETIL
-427 FNDTIRNNI
+427 FNDTVRNNI
-436 AYGDPEAPFE
+436 AYGDPEASFE
-446 KIVNCARIANAHE
+446 RIETSARIANAHE
-459 FIMEL
+459 FIIKL

-469 TVIGERGVKLSGGQ
+469 TVIGERGVRLSGGQ
-483 KQRIAIARAILKEPE
+483 KQRIAIARAILKDPE

-522 RLMKNH
+522 RLMKDH

-547 VIDRGRIVE
+547 VIDQGRIVE
-556 VGKHEELMER
+556 VGKHGELMEER
-566 NGLYRKLYELQFRED
+566 FV
-581 FSLT
+581 

>member
-1 MNLLKRL
+1 
-8 FAYVK
+8 
-13 PYRIHFLEAMVCMAL
+13 
-28 VAGLTSLLMYLIKP
+28 
-42 TFDRIFTQ
+42 
-50 KNAEIIPYIVL
+50 
-61 IIICC
+61 
-66 ALAKGLFE
+66 
-74 YYQSY
+74 
-79 LMAYIGQRTIMDIRN
+79 
-94 ELYSH
+94 
-99 LQRLSLDYFIR
+99 
-110 HRTGQIISHLTN
+110 
-122 DVMLLQRA
+122 
-130 IVSVPANLIRGGLT
+130 
-144 VIGLTFL
+144 
-151 LFYLH
+151 
-156 WRWAV
+156 
-161 IIMVVFPLVIL
+161 
-172 PLRKFG
+172 
-178 KRLRKISKK
+178 
-187 SQEKMADIYSLLQE
+187 
-201 KILGIMMIKSFCMEK
+201 
-216 AEAEKF
+216 
-222 EQENSNFFKIIM
+222 
-234 KAMRVVAIQS
+234 
-244 PVMEFIATLGLAS
+244 
-257 VLVIAGYEVISGKTT
+257 
-272 IGTFFAFVAAIS
+272 
-284 SMYKPV
+284 MYKPV

>member
-13 PYRIHFLEAMVCMAL
+13 PYRIRFLEALSCMAL

-42 TFDRIFTQ
+42 TFDKIFTQ
-50 KNAEIIPYIVL
+50 KNAEMIPYIIL

-66 ALAKGLFE
+66 ALAKGLFQ

-94 ELYSH
+94 KLYSH
-99 LQRLSLDYFIR
+99 LQSLSLDYFIR
-110 HRTGQIISHLTN
+110 QRTGQIISRLTN

-144 VIGLTFL
+144 IIGLTAL

-156 WRWAV
+156 WRWAI
-161 IIMVVFPLVIL
+161 IIMAVFPLVTL

-178 KRLRKISKK
+178 KRLRKISRK

-201 KILGIMMIKSFCMEK
+201 RIMGITMIKSFCMEK
-216 AEAEKF
+216 TEAEKF
-222 EQENSNFFKIIM
+222 EKENSNFFKIIM
-234 KAMRVVAIQS
+234 KARRVVAVQS
-244 PVMEFIATLGLAS
+244 PVMEFIATLGMVS
-257 VLVIAGYEVISGKTT
+257 VLAIAAYEVIRGDTT
-272 IGTFFAFVAAIS
+272 IGTFFAFIGAIS
-284 SMYKPV
+284 TMYKPV
-290 KNFASLNE
+290 KNFAGLNE

-310 FYVLD
+310 FRVLD

-322 LPQAKVLLPL
+322 LPNAKVLPPL
-332 REKVVFEK
+332 REKIVLEK

-346 QEGSSKE
+346 QEGSSRE
-353 NELVLEDINL
+353 NDLVLENINL

-377 GGGKTTIANLIPR
+377 GGGKTTVANLIPR
-390 FYDPIKG
+390 FYDPTKG
-397 RIKVDGQDI
+397 RITVDGQDI

-427 FNDTIRNNI
+427 FNDTVRNNI
-436 AYGDPEAPFE
+436 AYGDPQAPFE
-446 KIVNCARIANAHE
+446 RIEASARIANAHE
-459 FIMEL
+459 FIMKL

-483 KQRIAIARAILKEPE
+483 KQRIAIARAILKDPE

-522 RLMKNH
+522 RLMKDH

-556 VGKHEELMER
+556 VGRHEELMER
-566 NGLYRKLYELQFRED
+566 SGLYRRLYDLQFRED

>member
-8 FAYVK
+8 FTYVK
-13 PYRIHFLEAMVCMAL
+13 PYRTRYFEAMFCMAL
-28 VAGLTSLLMYLIKP
+28 GAGLTSLLMYLIKP
-42 TFDRIFTQ
+42 TFDRIFAQ
-50 KNAEIIPYIVL
+50 KSAQMIPYIVL
-61 IIICC
+61 IIISC
-66 ALAKGLFE
+66 ALAKGIVE
-74 YYQSY
+74 YYESY

-94 ELYSH
+94 KLYSH
-99 LQRLSLDYFIR
+99 LQSLSLDYFIR
-110 HRTGQIISHLTN
+110 QRTGQIISRLTN

-144 VIGLTFL
+144 IIGLTIL

-156 WRWAV
+156 WRWAI

-201 KILGIMMIKSFCMEK
+201 KILGIIMVKSFCMER

-222 EQENSNFFKIIM
+222 EKENSNFFKIIM

-244 PVMEFIATLGLAS
+244 PVMEFIATLGLVG
-257 VLVIAGYEVISGKTT
+257 VLVIAGYEVIGGKTS

-315 TKSFVVE
+315 TKSFVAE
-322 LPQAKVLLPL
+322 IPNAKVLPSL
-332 REKVVFEK
+332 REKIVFEN
-340 VSFSYP
+340 VSFCYP

-353 NELVLEDINL
+353 NDLVLEDINL
-363 EVSKG
+363 EISKG
-368 EILALVGPS
+368 EVLALVGPS
-377 GGGKTTIANLIPR
+377 GGGKTTIANLISR
-390 FYDPIKG
+390 FYDSTKG
-397 RIKVDGQDI
+397 RITIDGQDI

-415 GQMGIVTQETIL
+415 EQMGIVTQETIL

-436 AYGDPEAPFE
+436 AYGDPQAPLE
-446 KIVNCARIANAHE
+446 KIVACARVANAHE
-459 FIMEL
+459 FITKL
-464 PQGYE
+464 PQGYD
-469 TVIGERGVKLSGGQ
+469 TVIGERGMKLSGGE
-483 KQRIAIARAILKEPE
+483 KQRIAIARAILKDPQ

-510 SESELLVQEALD
+510 SESELLVQQALD
-522 RLMKNH
+522 RLMKDH
-528 TTFVIAH
+528 TTLVIAH

-547 VIDRGRIVE
+547 VIDGGRILE
-556 VGKHEELMER
+556 VGKHKELMER
-566 NGLYRKLYELQFRED
+566 SGLYRRLYELQFKED

>member
-1 MNLLKRL
+1 MKLLKRL

-13 PYRIHFLEAMVCMAL
+13 PYRIRFLEAMICMAL
-28 VAGLTSLLMYLIKP
+28 VAGLTSVLMYLIKP
-42 TFDRIFTQ
+42 TFDKVFAQ
-50 KNAEIIPYIVL
+50 KNAEVIPYIIM
-61 IIICC
+61 IIVGC

-79 LMAYIGQRTIMDIRN
+79 LMSYIGQKTIVDVRN
-94 ELYSH
+94 KLYNH
-99 LQRLSLDYFIR
+99 LQSLSLDYFIR
-110 HRTGQIISHLTN
+110 QRTGQIISRLTN

-130 IVSVPANLIRGGLT
+130 IVNVPANLIRGGLT
-144 VIGLTFL
+144 IIGLTVL

-156 WRWAV
+156 WRWALV
-161 IIMVVFPLVIL
+161 IMIVFPLVIL

-178 KRLRKISKK
+178 KRLRKISRK

-201 KILGIMMIKSFCMEK
+201 KIVGIMMIKSFCREK

-222 EQENSNFFKIIM
+222 EEENTNFFKIIM
-234 KAMRVVAIQS
+234 KAMRVVAVQS

-257 VLVIAGYEVISGKTT
+257 VLAIAGYEVISGNTT
-272 IGTFFAFVAAIS
+272 MGTFFAFIGAIS

-298 QIQQALAASERI
+298 EIQQALAASERI

-322 LPQAKVLLPL
+322 LPDAKVLPVLG
-332 REKVVFEK
+332 EKIAFEN

-346 QEGSSKE
+346 HQDSPGE
-353 NELVLEDINL
+353 NELVLEEIGL

-368 EILALVGPS
+368 EIVALVGPS

-390 FYDPIKG
+390 FYDPTKG
-397 RIKVDGQDI
+397 RITVDGQDI

-427 FNDTIRNNI
+427 FNDTVRNNI

-446 KIVNCARIANAHE
+446 RIVDCARIANAHE
-459 FIMEL
+459 FITAL
-464 PQGYE
+464 PQGYD
-469 TVIGERGVKLSGGQ
+469 TIIGERGVKLSGGQ
-483 KQRIAIARAILKEPE
+483 KQRIAIARAILKDPE

-522 RLMKNH
+522 RLMKGH
-528 TTFVIAH
+528 TTLVIAH
-535 RLSTIR
+535 RLSTVR
-541 KADRII
+541 RADRIV

-556 VGKHEELMER
+556 EGKHADLMER
-566 NGLYRKLYELQFRED
+566 SGLYRRLYDLQFREEL
-581 FSLT
+581 SLT

>member
-1 MNLLKRL
+1 MNVLKRL
-8 FAYVK
+8 FVYIK
-13 PYRIHFLEAMVCMAL
+13 PYRIRFLEAMVCMAL

-42 TFDRIFTQ
+42 TFDKIFTQ
-50 KNAEIIPYIVL
+50 KNAQMIPYIVV
-61 IIICC
+61 IIVGC

-79 LMAYIGQRTIMDIRN
+79 LMSYIGQKTIMDIRN
-94 ELYSH
+94 KLYSH
-99 LQRLSLDYFIR
+99 LQSLSLDYFIR
-110 HRTGQIISHLTN
+110 QRTGQIISRLTN

-130 IVSVPANLIRGGLT
+130 VVGVPANLIRGGLT
-144 VIGLTFL
+144 IIGLTAL

-156 WRWAV
+156 WRWAI
-161 IIMVVFPLVIL
+161 IIMIVFPLVTL
-172 PLRKFG
+172 PLRSFG
-178 KRLRKISKK
+178 RRLRKISRK

-201 KILGIMMIKSFCMEK
+201 KILGIKMVKSFCMEK
-216 AEAEKF
+216 TEAEKF
-222 EQENSNFFKIIM
+222 ELENSNFFKIIM

-244 PVMEFIATLGLAS
+244 PVMEFIATLGMAGVLA
-257 VLVIAGYEVISGKTT
+257 IAGYEVISGKSTM
-272 IGTFFAFVAAIS
+272 GTFFAFIGAIS

-315 TKSFVVE
+315 TKSFVAE
-322 LPQAKVLLPL
+322 LPNAKALPSLRKKIVL
-332 REKVVFEK
+332 EN

-346 QEGSSKE
+346 HEDSARE
-353 NELVLEDINL
+353 NDLVLEDIDL

-390 FYDPIKG
+390 FYDPTKG
-397 RIKVDGQDI
+397 KIIIDGQDI

-427 FNDTIRNNI
+427 FNDTVRNNI
-436 AYGDPEAPFE
+436 AYGDPEASFE
-446 KIVNCARIANAHE
+446 RVVASARVANAHE

-483 KQRIAIARAILKEPE
+483 KQRIAIARAILKDPE

-522 RLMKNH
+522 RLMKDH

-541 KADRII
+541 RADRII
-547 VIDRGRIVE
+547 VIDRGKIVE
-556 VGKHEELMER
+556 VGKHDELMER
-566 NGLYRKLYELQFRED
+566 SGLYRKLYDLQFKED
-581 FSLT
+581 FSFT